1 MVVAVHCWPPI
12 KAQNILFFVFC
23 IFCFLLFSFQFPH
36 GVYHPLLAY
45 PSEHRRFCNFICN
58 FVLCL
63 LHFAFFLILHF
74 AFSSFYPSRFLMVVA
89 THCWPALESTEDV
102 IFILT
107 FVFFCFIFYFIF
119 LISYFSF
126 GILHFL
132 LFFLC
137 RFLMVVATHCW
148 PAHRSTEASDTLGG
162 AASALTVFGR
172 RPTLSH
178 F

>member
-1 MVVAVHCWPPI
+1 MVVAVHCWP
-12 KAQNILFFVFC
+12 AHQSTEYSVFFVFSDF
-23 IFCFLLFSFQFPH
+23 FCFP
-36 GVYHPLLAY
+36 
-45 PSEHRRFCNFICN
+45 C
-58 FVLCL
+58 
-63 LHFAFFLILHF
+63 
-74 AFSSFYPSRFLMVVA
+74 SSLMVFA

-102 IFILT
+102 IFIST
-107 FVFFCFIFYFIF
+107 FVFFCFIFYLIF

-126 GILHFL
+126 SILHFL

-148 PAHRSTEASDTLGG
+148 PAHRSTEASDTLWG

-178 F
+178 FQYFQCTSPNVPTLYTHFWNILSIFPMPLSQPLALISWNILSMFPIY